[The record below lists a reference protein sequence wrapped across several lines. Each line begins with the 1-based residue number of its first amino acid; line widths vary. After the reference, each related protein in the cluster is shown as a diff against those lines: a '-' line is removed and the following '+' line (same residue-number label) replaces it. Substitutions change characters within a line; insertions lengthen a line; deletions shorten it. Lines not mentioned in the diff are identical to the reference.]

1 MIEYKVLADDPQK
14 GLVVQGNFAPGSI
27 PVNIPHSNPKR
38 KQYISLFLN
47 LRDIEAGIDYLQ
59 CISPNNHLRINEGL
73 FISAL
78 ALSAKCFV
86 TSESRIGLDKQGF
99 KKYSPQSKP
108 IFDRYDAWRN
118 KHFLHDENSMTEAIA
133 FLLVSPAGSEN
144 VFGGSPSVV
153 WNSVQVNY
161 LQEGKQLESL
171 LQEIRKYI
179 MSSIDKKGDSIAQEY
194 CNCTREEYSFETCT
208 TLRQYDDYIK
218 KVAGYLDMSIS
229 EITPANILLAV
240 SKVAKECKYQ
250 EATVKTII
258 SALRDIFSYAAT
270 CGHAYNI
277 LSKNRAGDKSNNL
290 TTLMIQRILAPAMAN
305 AELKELND
313 SCPRALTIGQQGR
326 LALYA
331 AEHVLEDGRFCGIL
345 ISLYTGIR
353 PAECRG
359 LRWND
364 FRSFPD
370 HPDRHYLKVDEILN
384 DKLEYSRQL
393 KTKNALRCIPVH
405 IEIEGALQKRKKFVQ
420 QNMGENTDI
429 GELPIVCFEN
439 EFKDPCRGPDY
450 SNFAF
455 KLLKEF
461 GVSSEQLGFSL
472 LDEFDNLTPSDSH
485 PPMRILRRNF
495 ATVIQACTDL
505 SLEEKEYIFGHRISG
520 KDGAKKRIEYNRNMD
535 RLWRIAQKLDKA
547 PFCKK
552 LYELHFPQIIVG
564 DGIVVQEG
572 RGQGTIRIPWES
584 AVYGQKLHLHFEGG
598 PNTSVSISTPNAVRP
613 FGGLPVEVKMAD
625 APISWGDPLP
635 PINAEAMH
643 WEAVRKVRYLK
654 KTDK

>member
-1 MIEYKVLADDPQK
+1 MKSKTDGDL
-14 GLVVQGNFAPGSI
+14 
-27 PVNIPHSNPKR
+27 
-38 KQYISLFLN
+38 SLKS
-47 LRDIEAGIDYLQ
+47 YWKKH
-59 CISPNNHLRINEGL
+59 CISI
-73 FISAL
+73 
-78 ALSAKCFV
+78 AK
-86 TSESRIGLDKQGF
+86 
-99 KKYSPQSKP
+99 
-108 IFDRYDAWRN
+108 DRHW
-118 KHFLHDENSMTEAIA
+118 AI
-133 FLLVSPAGSEN
+133 
-144 VFGGSPSVV
+144 
-153 WNSVQVNY
+153 
-161 LQEGKQLESL
+161 QEGDQY
-171 LQEIRKYI
+171 R
-179 MSSIDKKGDSIAQEY
+179 
-194 CNCTREEYSFETCT
+194 FETCT

-218 KVAGYLDMSIS
+218 KVAGHLDMSIS
-229 EITPANILLAV
+229 EITPASILRAV
-240 SKVAKECKYQ
+240 SEVAKEYKYQ

-258 SALRDIFSYAAT
+258 SALRDVFSYAAT

-277 LSKNRAGDKSNNL
+277 LSKNRAEDKSNNL
-290 TTLMIQRILAPAMAN
+290 TTLMIQRILAPAVAN

-345 ISLYTGIR
+345 ISLYTGMR

-370 HPDRHYLKVDEILN
+370 HPGRHYLKIDEILN
-384 DKLEYSRQL
+384 DKLMYSRQV
-393 KTKNALRCIPVH
+393 KTKNALRSIPVH
-405 IEIEGALQKRKKFVQ
+405 IEIEGALQKRKEFVQ
-420 QNMGENTDI
+420 QNMGANKDI

-472 LDEFDNLTPSDSH
+472 LDEPDNFTPSDSH

-495 ATVIQACTDL
+495 ATVIQACTDM
-505 SLEEKEYIFGHRISG
+505 SLEEKEYVFGHRISG
-520 KDGAKKRIEYNRNMD
+520 KDGVKKRVEYSRNMD

-552 LYELHFPQIIVG
+552 LYELHFPQITVG
-564 DGIVVQEG
+564 DSTVTQGG

-584 AVYGQKLHLHFEGG
+584 AVRSQKLHLHFEGS
-598 PNTSVSISTPNAVRP
+598 PNASVSISTPNAVRP
-613 FGGLPVEVKMAD
+613 FGGLPVEVKIAD

-643 WEAVRKVRYLK
+643 WDAVRKVRYLK